1 MAPMQASLI
10 MFDHI
15 RKSFAIIP
23 TGPLAGRKLAEVM
36 ALQRKQVATSGR
48 SGS

>member
-1 MAPMQASLI
+1 MQAPLI

-15 RKSFAIIP
+15 RKAVAIIP
-23 TGPLAGRKLAEVM
+23 TGPLAGKQLAEVM
-36 ALQRKQVATSGR
+36 VAQRKQVATSGR

>member
-1 MAPMQASLI
+1 MQSPLI
-10 MFDHI
+10 MCDHI
-15 RKSFAIIP
+15 RKAVAIIP

-36 ALQRKQVATSGR
+36 ALQRNQVATSGR